1 MKIAYSAGI
10 LAIAICSTSCNDS
23 AEINGPATSE
33 TSTRKAELVIDAFYS
48 FDPLQLSPLLL
59 SAQESVPS
67 IIYYQGWAEGGNY
80 KVLERKQCVQVDV
93 NRVECSITVE
103 DDPVLALGTDYKVT
117 DTFEFVF
124 ENGEIVSVDTSSDD
138 QQIYYDA
145 RDWVRENLPKLIE
158 VPCKGFFGG
167 GLTPGEC
174 ARAMAEGYAQ
184 FAASD
189 DFPGL

>member
-158 VPCKGFFGG
+158 VPCKGFFDG